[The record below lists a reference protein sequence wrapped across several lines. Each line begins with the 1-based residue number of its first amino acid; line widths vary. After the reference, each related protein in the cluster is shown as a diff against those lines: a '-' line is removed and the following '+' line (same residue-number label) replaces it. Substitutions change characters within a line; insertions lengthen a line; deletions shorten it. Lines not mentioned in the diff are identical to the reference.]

1 MNLDNYYRLADG
13 IAVRPERFG
22 GLAYS
27 YHDRRLYFIHSH
39 GLAAFAGGLDGARPL
54 GEAIA
59 AFRAEHDLD
68 EDGADALL
76 RSLAMLE
83 RMGLVVAAPA

>member
-1 MNLDNYYRLADG
+1 MNQDDPYRLADG

-39 GLAAFAGGLDGARPL
+39 ELAAFTGGLDGTRPL

-59 AFRAEHDLD
+59 AFRAEHDLG
-68 EDGADALL
+68 EDAADAIL

-83 RMGLVVAAPA
+83 RMGLIVAAPA

>member
-1 MNLDNYYRLADG
+1 MNLDDYYRLADG

-39 GLAAFAGGLDGARPL
+39 GLAAFAGGLDGTRSL
-54 GEAIA
+54 GEAIGE
-59 AFRAEHDLD
+59 FRGKHDLG
-68 EDGADALL
+68 EDAADAIL

-83 RMGLVVAAPA
+83 RMGLVVAAAA